1 MPELPE
7 VESVRLGLQEHVRG
21 AKIVRALQF
30 HPRALSPESIAPL
43 AAIDD
48 CKITSVNRRG
58 KFLWF
63 VMDKKPLALVAHL
76 GMSGQF
82 RIDDVGRARHA
93 HCRARFRMKQG
104 RGEFLLSFHDQRT
117 FGWLR
122 VDKLV
127 KGTPASISHIALD
140 PFDETFDRKAVI
152 TKLKGKRTEIKRAL
166 LDQSVMSGVG
176 NIYADEALWRA
187 QIHPRKLAEKLSE
200 KQIATILTSVKRVMK
215 SALKAGG
222 TSFDDLY
229 TNVNGES
236 GYFENLLEVYGR
248 EDEDCSRCGHLI
260 KRIKFTNRSSHFCPH
275 CQPRR

>member
-7 VESVRLGLQEHVRG
+7 VESVRLGLQEHIRG

-43 AAIDD
+43 ATLDD
-48 CKITSVNRRG
+48 CKVTSVNRRG

-82 RIDDVGRARHA
+82 RIDDLGSARHA
-93 HCRARFRMKQG
+93 HCRARFRVKKAG
-104 RGEFLLSFHDQRT
+104 GEFFLSFHDQRT

-122 VDKLV
+122 VDELV
-127 KGTPASISHIALD
+127 KSIPASVAHIALD
-140 PFDETFDRKAVI
+140 PFDQKFDRKVV
-152 TKLKGKRTEIKRAL
+152 LKRLKAKRTEIKRAL
-166 LDQSVMSGVG
+166 LDQSLMSGVG

-187 QIHPRKLAEKLSE
+187 RIHPRKLAEKLSE
-200 KQIATILTSVKRVMK
+200 KELATLLISVTGVMRR
-215 SALKAGG
+215 ALKAGG

-236 GYFENLLEVYGR
+236 GYFENSLEVYGR
-248 EDEDCSRCGHLI
+248 EDEECSRCGHLI